1 MAESDREKEL
11 IETVLMKQKAMP
23 EDLTQELDKAFEQFK
38 EKSDKKKI
46 F

>member
-1 MAESDREKEL
+1 MDESDREKEL
-11 IETVLMKQKAMP
+11 IEKVLMKQKALP
-23 EDLTQELDKAFEQFK
+23 ENLTQEIEEAFEQFK